1 MKVFVVED
9 GNQKRSIMAVR
20 RLPRVV
26 EIRRIQ
32 TVSRTVPPSRTV
44 DNAPL
49 SNTNVS
55 DTPSVVNIFSW
66 SNSVYSR
73 VYTIWIF
80 LTFFITGWQQGNDVA
95 GQTYLLLLQLFWFCR
110 KVFSFRIPNPFLKVE
125 WAFSDNITSHQVR
138 IHSTMSWCEK
148 WEALSLSRLMVSS
161 GNNLSSLELP
171 GCDRNPSCS

>member
-20 RLPRVV
+20 RLPPRVV

-73 VYTIWIF
+73 VYTI
-80 LTFFITGWQQGNDVA
+80 
-95 GQTYLLLLQLFWFCR
+95 
-110 KVFSFRIPNPFLKVE
+110 
-125 WAFSDNITSHQVR
+125 
-138 IHSTMSWCEK
+138 
-148 WEALSLSRLMVSS
+148 
-161 GNNLSSLELP
+161 
-171 GCDRNPSCS
+171 